1 MTPAL
6 ILAALD
12 GIIELIQFIT
22 KAKEDSEQNT
32 EWTAEQKAAFQAK
45 IDAIGT
51 KPQDIDTGK

>member
-6 ILAALD
+6 ILAAID
-12 GIIELIQFIT
+12 GAIELIGFIQ
-22 KAKEDSEQNT
+22 KAAADSQQNT
-32 EWTAEQKAAFQAK
+32 EWTDAEKAAFQAK